1 MLESNEK
8 FSIAVYEKEYSK
20 YDEVVLW
27 NIWESWKRHE
37 QLCETLVIINWEKI
51 QTQKTIKFVKVV
63 SFAWLYTLKSY
74 RIVKY
79 FKKWMKFVLQLL

>member
-8 FSIAVYEKEYSK
+8 GSIAVYEKEYSK

-37 QLCETLVIINWEKI
+37 RLCETLVIVTGSQIVLMI
-51 QTQKTIKFVKVV
+51 RKTVI
-63 SFAWLYTLKSY
+63 LYLK
-74 RIVKY
+74 RGLTV
-79 FKKWMKFVLQLL
+79 